1 MLNIS
6 ISIWSCKCTFLGKT
20 FCFIRLK
27 IMVATIQLDYLQKLT
42 CLGVLSGIPC
52 ESVQTVCL
60 SVGLLISKDGGRGG
74 EG

>member
-1 MLNIS
+1 
-6 ISIWSCKCTFLGKT
+6 
-20 FCFIRLK
+20 
-27 IMVATIQLDYLQKLT
+27 MVATIKLYYLQKLT

-60 SVGLLISKDGGRGG
+60 SVGLLISQDGGRGG